1 MENRVVFHIDVN
13 SAFLSWTAAYRVR
26 HLGRKP
32 DLREIPSVIAGDKS
46 SRHSI
51 ILAKSIP
58 AKKYGVRTGEPLGMA
73 LEKCPGLVVAEP
85 DYELYVSASR
95 KLMALLREYSPLVE
109 QFSIDEAWMDMTGTA
124 GLFGP
129 PVLAAEQLKDR
140 IRRELGFT
148 VNIGISCNK
157 LLAKMA
163 GDFEKP
169 DKVHT
174 LFPDEIPQKLW
185 PLPVGELFMVG
196 RATER
201 KLRGMGLGT
210 IGQLA
215 QTDPVFLRQKLG
227 KQGELLWQYANGR
240 GMMQV
245 RTQAEANKGY
255 GNSFT
260 TPCDVT
266 DRRAAQQVLLSL
278 CETVGM
284 RLRRD
289 GQAGSCVTVQ
299 LRSCEF
305 ADSSRQRQLG
315 TATNVTQELYRAAC
329 EIFDTLWDGKT
340 PLRQLGVQVTR
351 LQSGDYRQYS
361 LFDAAQYDRL
371 EKLDSTVDSIREKF
385 GEGAIIRAAFVDD
398 PQHSMT
404 GGLSKHRRTGVTKPV
419 PDPGAENRKK
429 AGQSEN

>member
-1 MENRVVFHIDVN
+1 MSQRVIFHVDAN
-13 SAFLSWTAAYRVR
+13 SAFLSWSAAYRVKV
-26 HLGRKP
+26 LGESQ
-32 DLREIPSVIAGDKS
+32 DLRLVPSAVAGDKA

-51 ILAKSIP
+51 ILAKSTP
-58 AKKYGVRTGEPLGMA
+58 AKKYGIQTGEPLFQA
-73 LEKCPGLVVAEP
+73 LEKCPELVVIPP
-85 DYELYVSASR
+85 DYGLYVQASR
-95 KLMALLREYSPLVE
+95 HFVAMLREFSPSVE
-109 QFSIDEAWMDMTGTA
+109 QYSIDEAWVDMTGTQR
-124 GLFGP
+124 LWGP
-129 PVLAAEQLKDR
+129 PRLAAELMRRR
-140 IRRELGFT
+140 IWEELGFT

-185 PLPVGELFMVG
+185 GLPVGELFMVG

-201 KLRGMGLGT
+201 KLRGMGLAT

-215 QTDPVFLRQKLG
+215 QTDPVFLRRKLG

-245 RTQAEANKGY
+245 RAQAEANKGY

-289 GQAGSCVTVQ
+289 SQAGSCVTVQ

-305 ADSSRQRQLG
+305 SDSSRQRQLG

-329 EIFDTLWDGKT
+329 EIFDSLWDGKT

-351 LQSGDYRQYS
+351 LQSGGYRQYS
-361 LFDAAQYDRL
+361 LFDVSQYDKL

-398 PQHSMT
+398 PQRSMA

-429 AGQSEN
+429 SEN

>member
-26 HLGRKP
+26 HLGQTL
-32 DLREIPSVIAGDKS
+32 DLRDVPAVIAGDKS

-58 AKKYGVRTGEPLGMA
+58 AKKYGVRTGEPLGVA
-73 LEKCPGLVVAEP
+73 LEKCPELVIAEP

-95 KLMALLREYSPLVE
+95 SLMALLREYSPLVE

-185 PLPVGELFMVG
+185 GLPVGELFMVG

-201 KLRGMGLGT
+201 KLRGMGLTT

-215 QTDPVFLRQKLG
+215 QTDPVFLR
-227 KQGELLWQYANGR
+227 R
-240 GMMQV
+240 
-245 RTQAEANKGY
+245 
-255 GNSFT
+255 
-260 TPCDVT
+260 
-266 DRRAAQQVLLSL
+266 
-278 CETVGM
+278 
-284 RLRRD
+284 
-289 GQAGSCVTVQ
+289 
-299 LRSCEF
+299 
-305 ADSSRQRQLG
+305 
-315 TATNVTQELYRAAC
+315 
-329 EIFDTLWDGKT
+329 
-340 PLRQLGVQVTR
+340 
-351 LQSGDYRQYS
+351 
-361 LFDAAQYDRL
+361 
-371 EKLDSTVDSIREKF
+371 KLD
-385 GEGAIIRAAFVDD
+385 
-398 PQHSMT
+398 
-404 GGLSKHRRTGVTKPV
+404 
-419 PDPGAENRKK
+419 RK
-429 AGQSEN
+429 SVV

>member
-26 HLGRKP
+26 HLGQTL
-32 DLREIPSVIAGDKS
+32 DLRDVPAVIAGDKS

-58 AKKYGVRTGEPLGMA
+58 AKKYGVRTGEPLGVA
-73 LEKCPGLVVAEP
+73 LEKCPELVIAEP
-85 DYELYVSASR
+85 DYELYVGASR
-95 KLMALLREYSPLVE
+95 SLMALLREYSPLVE

-185 PLPVGELFMVG
+185 GLPVGELFMVG

-201 KLRGMGLGT
+201 KLRGMGLTT

-215 QTDPVFLRQKLG
+215 QTDPVFLRRKLG
-227 KQGELLWQYANGR
+227 KQGEMLWQYANGR

-245 RTQAEANKGY
+245 RAQAEANKGY

-289 GQAGSCVTVQ
+289 SQAGSCVTVQ
-299 LRSCEF
+299 LRTCEF
-305 ADSSRQRQLG
+305 SDSSRQRQLG

-329 EIFDTLWDGKT
+329 EIFDSLWDGKT

-351 LQSGDYRQYS
+351 LQSGGYRQYS
-361 LFDAAQYDRL
+361 LFDASQYDKL
-371 EKLDSTVDSIREKF
+371 EKLDSTVDRIREKF

-398 PQHSMT
+398 PQRSMA

-429 AGQSEN
+429 SEN

>member
-1 MENRVVFHIDVN
+1 MENKVVFHIDVN
-13 SAFLSWTAAYRVR
+13 RAFLSWTAAYRVR
-26 HLGRKP
+26 HLGEAL
-32 DLREIPSVIAGDKS
+32 DLRDVPSVIAGDKS

-73 LEKCPGLVVAEP
+73 LEKCPELVIAEP

-95 KLMALLREYSPLVE
+95 SLMALLREYSPLVE

-185 PLPVGELFMVG
+185 GLPVGELFMVG

-201 KLRGMGLGT
+201 KLRGMGLAT

-215 QTDPVFLRQKLG
+215 QTDPVFLRRKLG

-245 RTQAEANKGY
+245 RAQAAANKGY

-289 GQAGSCVTVQ
+289 SQAGSCVTVQ
-299 LRSCEF
+299 LRTCEF
-305 ADSSRQRQLG
+305 SDSSRQRQLG

-329 EIFDTLWDGKT
+329 EIFDSLWDGKT

-351 LQSGDYRQYS
+351 LQSGGYRQYS
-361 LFDAAQYDRL
+361 LFDASQYDKL

-398 PQHSMT
+398 PQRSMA

-429 AGQSEN
+429 SEN